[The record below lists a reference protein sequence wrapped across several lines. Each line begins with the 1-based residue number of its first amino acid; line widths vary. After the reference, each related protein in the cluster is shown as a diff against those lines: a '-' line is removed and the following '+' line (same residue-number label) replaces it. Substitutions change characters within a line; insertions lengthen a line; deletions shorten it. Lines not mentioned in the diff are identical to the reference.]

1 MNTTETLATV
11 NPSEASI
18 TLQRILNAPRELV
31 FEVWTQPQHITKWW
45 GPNGFTNTTQ
55 KMDVRNGG
63 VWDSIMHGPDGTD
76 YKNHIVYNEVT
87 PPERLIY
94 THESGPKFQAII
106 TFEEHGNQTRL
117 TMQTIFE
124 SVEQRDRTIKAVD
137 AVEGGKQT
145 LGRLVDYLA
154 EMPLIVKRKFDA
166 PAELVFDAWLDSDN
180 VGRWLFTTPESKID
194 SVKID
199 PRVGGEFEIIDKR
212 GEELTRHTGTYL
224 EIDRPRRLIF
234 TFAVPQY
241 SAEFTKVTIDITP
254 LDTGCELTLTHEDV
268 LPEWRESTIDGWT
281 MILNELAEN
290 LLDA

>member
-1 MNTTETLATV
+1 MNTTEISVTV
-11 NPSEASI
+11 NPGEPEI
-18 TLQRILNAPRELV
+18 TYQRILNAPRELV

-55 KMDVRNGG
+55 QMDVRSGG

-76 YKNHIVYNEVT
+76 YKNHIVYDEVT
-87 PPERLIY
+87 PPERLVF
-94 THESGPKFQAII
+94 TNVSGKFQSVV
-106 TFEEHGNQTRL
+106 TFEKHGNQTRL

-124 SVEQRDRTIKAVD
+124 SAEQRDRTIKAVN

-154 EMPLIVKRKFDA
+154 EMQLVVTRKFNA
-166 PAELVFDAWLDSDN
+166 PAELVFDAWLDADA
-180 VGRWLFTTPESKID
+180 VGNWLFTTPESKID

-212 GEELTRHTGTYL
+212 GEELTRHIGTYL
-224 EIDRPRRLIF
+224 EIDRPRRLVF

-241 SAEFTKVTIDITP
+241 STEFTTVTIDIAP
-254 LDTGCELTLTHEDV
+254 LDSGCELTLTHEGV
-268 LPEWRESTIDGWT
+268 LPEWRDKTIDGWT
-281 MILNELAEN
+281 MILNGLAEN
-290 LLDA
+290 LT

>member
-1 MNTTETLATV
+1 MNTTEISVTV
-11 NPSEASI
+11 NPGEPGI
-18 TLQRILNAPRELV
+18 TYQRILNAPRKLV

-55 KMDVRNGG
+55 QMDVRSGG

-76 YKNHIVYNEVT
+76 YKNHIVYDEVT
-87 PPERLIY
+87 PPERLVF
-94 THESGPKFQAII
+94 TNVSGKFQSVV
-106 TFEEHGNQTRL
+106 TFEKHGNQTRL

-124 SVEQRDRTIKAVD
+124 SAEQRDRTIKAVN

-154 EMPLIVKRKFDA
+154 EMQLVVKRKFNA
-166 PAELVFDAWLDSDN
+166 PAELVFDAWLDADA
-180 VGRWLFTTPESKID
+180 VGNWLFTTPESKID

-212 GEELTRHTGTYL
+212 GEELTRHIGTYL
-224 EIDRPRRLIF
+224 EIDRPRRLVF

-241 SAEFTKVTIDITP
+241 STEFTTVTIDIAR
-254 LDTGCELTLTHEDV
+254 LDSGCELTLTHEGV
-268 LPEWRESTIDGWT
+268 LPEWRDKTIDGWT
-281 MILNELAEN
+281 MILNGLAEN
-290 LLDA
+290 LT

>member
-1 MNTTETLATV
+1 MDNTEISAIV
-11 NPSEASI
+11 NPGEPGI
-18 TLQRILNAPRELV
+18 TYQRILNAPRELV

-55 KMDVRNGG
+55 QMDVRNRG

-76 YKNHIVYNEVT
+76 YKNHIVYDEVT
-87 PPERLIY
+87 PPERLVF
-94 THESGPKFQAII
+94 TNVSGNFQSVV

-124 SVEQRDRTIKAVD
+124 SAGQRDRIIKAVN

-154 EMPLIVKRKFDA
+154 EMQLVVKRKFNA
-166 PAELVFDAWLDSDN
+166 PAELVFDAWLDADAVVN
-180 VGRWLFTTPESKID
+180 WLFTTPESKID

-199 PRVGGEFEIIDKR
+199 PRVGGDFEIIDKR
-212 GEELTRHTGTYL
+212 GDELTRHIGTYL
-224 EIDRPRRLIF
+224 EIDRPRRLVF

-241 SAEFTKVTIDITP
+241 SEEFTTVTIDITP
-254 LDTGCELTLTHEDV
+254 LDSGCELTLTHEGV
-268 LPEWRESTIDGWT
+268 LPEWRDKTVDGWT
-281 MILNELAEN
+281 MILNGLAEN
-290 LLDA
+290 LA